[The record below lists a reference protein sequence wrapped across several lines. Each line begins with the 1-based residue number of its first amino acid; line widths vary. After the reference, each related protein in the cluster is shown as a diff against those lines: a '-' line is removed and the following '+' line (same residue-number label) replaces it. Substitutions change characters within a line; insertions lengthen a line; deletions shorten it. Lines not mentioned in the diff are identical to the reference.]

1 MELHEFVKETLVQI
15 VSGVV
20 EAQRSEVVSDSSGAI
35 APSGHEVS
43 DKDRLVQEVKFDVG
57 ITAGSG
63 TATKGGVGVFIGP
76 VTLGSQGTSK
86 DTNASTNR
94 VQFSIPIYLP
104 SQKINRK
111 KAP

>member
-20 EAQRSEVVSDSSGAI
+20 EAQQSEVVSNSSGAI

-43 DKDRLVQEVKFDVG
+43 DKDLLTQEVRFDVG
-57 ITAGSG
+57 VTVDSG
-63 TATKGGVGVFIGP
+63 TATKGGVGVFVGP
-76 VTLGSQGTSK
+76 VGLGSQGSSK
-86 DTNASTNR
+86 DTNASTHR

-111 KAP
+111 KTP

>member
-1 MELHEFVKETLVQI
+1 MELREFVKETLVQI

-20 EAQRSEVVSDSSGAI
+20 EAQQSEVVSESSGAI

-43 DKDRLVQEVKFDVG
+43 DKDLLSQEVKFDVAV
-57 ITAGSG
+57 TVGSG
-63 TATKGGVGVFIGP
+63 TATKGGVGVFVGP
-76 VTLGSQGTSK
+76 VALGSQGSSK

-94 VQFSIPIYLP
+94 VQFSIPVYLP

-111 KAP
+111 